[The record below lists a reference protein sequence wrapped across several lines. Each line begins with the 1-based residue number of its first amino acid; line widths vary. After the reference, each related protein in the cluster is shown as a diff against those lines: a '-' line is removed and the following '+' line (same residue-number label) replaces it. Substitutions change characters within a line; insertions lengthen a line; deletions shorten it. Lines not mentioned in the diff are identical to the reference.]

1 MKTLIILPC
10 RYFKELQKFMKNMVC
25 WTMTHIQMNGYFI
38 HCYVAS
44 FLHDGFN
51 CWMASG
57 VTIRCAWPGRG
68 ESVAELMPLTNF
80 LIHSYTCCS
89 DRHASPYWNSI
100 RQWVSLLHYLKKG
113 WQRRCSSLVHVTSG
127 AANTTAPSCC
137 IPSSYC
143 HLSATLQ
150 TMSIIFVN
158 LQDNRTL
165 FRIFMELLRFY
176 FYSPRMRIP

>member
-100 RQWVSLLHYLKKG
+100 RWWVSLLHYLKKG
-113 WQRRCSSLVHVTSG
+113 WQNAVLLWFMLQVGPPILLRHHVAFLHLTATCRPLCKLWVSFLSTY
-127 AANTTAPSCC
+127 NTTEICFEF
-137 IPSSYC
+137 
-143 HLSATLQ
+143 LWN
-150 TMSIIFVN
+150 F
-158 LQDNRTL
+158 
-165 FRIFMELLRFY
+165 
-176 FYSPRMRIP
+176 